1 LYFLET
7 RGVESELYISQN
19 SQDPPLVCGIV
30 HPRWFSAWH
39 SVPRRVVTRRAGAV
53 VESVECQS
61 RFILRPRRAR
71 YFFSASFGS
80 PRCSVPVTAVG
91 GVNRVPFGVRVRF
104 LFVDPRSY
112 NSDHSSFSAARL
124 SASKDMSVAIG
135 ACSWT
140 RGCVVQHGAKRR
152 AMWRAIGAMI
162 VACLASNNV
171 IILTIDVR
179 LLDEGRASRWA
190 ARRMWKLRAPTLW
203 IPTVQSAGRT
213 FSASTFIFR
222 LFQIYIYIRKCM
234 CTLKRYRCEFNMR
247 CFTILTCCRC

>member
-1 LYFLET
+1 MYFLET
-7 RGVESELYISQN
+7 RCRI
-19 SQDPPLVCGIV
+19 GIV
-30 HPRWFSAWH
+30 YFTEFSGPSIGLWDRSPSVIFGVALRAASRRDAPCWRGCWIGWMSVAFHPATASCE
-39 SVPRRVVTRRAGAV
+39 V
-53 VESVECQS
+53 
-61 RFILRPRRAR
+61 
-71 YFFSASFGS
+71 FFSASFDS